1 MEGRLAEDDRIRA
14 RHNRLQRGAARIF
27 LALVLVGLVRMA
39 FGIVRMRSLGGIR
52 LMSVRIVRVLLAGG
66 FRFMQIFMAG
76 VRDRLLVV

>member
-1 MEGRLAEDDRIRA
+1 
-14 RHNRLQRGAARIF
+14 
-27 LALVLVGLVRMA
+27 MA